1 MVKNMPA
8 NAGDS
13 KDIGPIPGWGIS
25 SGVGNGNLKNAMD
38 RGSWQAT
45 VMGNYPQNWTDTHR
59 AQGINITTNNK
70 IIWVSLVVQL

>member
-38 RGSWQAT
+38 RGSCKLQSWEITPKIGQ
-45 VMGNYPQNWTDTHR
+45 THTEHR
-59 AQGINITTNNK
+59 E
-70 IIWVSLVVQL
+70 